1 MQIRFKALIIFLTVI
16 LAGCGMQAFAQYRDL
31 KYDIPVFENEGNV
44 KPILQNTTQDTSRKL
59 YCSVSKS
66 QVVKFDND
74 IKRISVTDPEIIDVV
89 VLSPREIV
97 INGKKTGATSLIFW
111 ADEGNPIFYNLIVQQ
126 DADLFL
132 EALNYIAPNEDIS
145 IIFND
150 TGAVLSGQVSSTN
163 VKNKIM
169 DLAKAYQINLVDMAE
184 SPTKQVLLE
193 VKVTEVSRSFSR
205 ELSSNFGI
213 GDNGSSIFPPITVG
227 DTFNQVT
234 FQNTLQYLFG
244 NSNSKIAL
252 RIKAAE
258 TKGDF
263 KILAEPK
270 LLVMDGEEGSFNVGS
285 EIPVPSSMGTY
296 GTVAYSF
303 KQSGVILNF
312 KPKIL
317 EKSGRIRLKLAPEI
331 SEIDDSVGIITDTTS
346 IPGFK
351 TRKVETSVEL
361 NDGETLVIAGLLNNS
376 LTKNKTQVPLLGDVP
391 ILGFFFRN
399 SKDDKSEG
407 EVMIFITP
415 HIVDSNYV
423 KESI

>member
-1 MQIRFKALIIFLTVI
+1 
-16 LAGCGMQAFAQYRDL
+16 
-31 KYDIPVFENEGNV
+31 
-44 KPILQNTTQDTSRKL
+44 
-59 YCSVSKS
+59 
-66 QVVKFDND
+66 VVKFDND
-74 IKRISVTDPEIIDVV
+74 VKRISVTDPDVADVV
-89 VLSPREIV
+89 VISPKELV

-111 ADEGNPIFYNLIVQQ
+111 AEEGSPIFYNLIVQQ

-163 VKNKIM
+163 MKKKIL
-169 DLAKAYQINLVDMAE
+169 DLAKAYQINLVDMSE

-193 VKVTEVSRSFSR
+193 VKVTEVSRNFSR

-213 GDNGSSIFPPITVG
+213 GDDATSIFSAIPVG

-234 FQNTLQYLFG
+234 FQKTMQYLFG
-244 NSNSKIAL
+244 NSNSKISL

-270 LLVMDGEEGSFNVGS
+270 LLVMDGEEGSFNVGN
-285 EIPVPSSMGTY
+285 EIPIPSSMGTY

-303 KQSGVILNF
+303 KQSGVILHF
-312 KPKIL
+312 KPTIL
-317 EKSGRIRLKLAPEI
+317 EKSGRVRLKLAPEI
-331 SEIDDSVGIITDTTS
+331 SEIDESVGIITDMTS

-376 LTKNKTQVPLLGDVP
+376 LTKNKTQVPLLGDIPV
-391 ILGFFFRN
+391 LGFLFRD
-399 SKDDKSEG
+399 SDDNKKEG